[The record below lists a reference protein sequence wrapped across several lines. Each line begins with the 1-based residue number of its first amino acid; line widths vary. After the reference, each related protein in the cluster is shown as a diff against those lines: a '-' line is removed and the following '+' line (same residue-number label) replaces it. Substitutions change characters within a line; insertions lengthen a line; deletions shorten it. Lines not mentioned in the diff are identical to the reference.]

1 MFRARA
7 TSVARTAYTGYNG
20 EIHYDHKF
28 LHDIKFSAKGKY
40 SQSDLSDKAIYS
52 YTPFGQIPGGIP
64 PSGESYVN
72 AGLRQ
77 TRVDT
82 YAGELT
88 LSKEFVLLGQKHEL
102 LAGADHRD
110 MTQNFSLHYA
120 YLPVGG
126 PFVFDNVFN
135 PRNTL
140 HAPPDSVLI
149 AASPPFAT
157 NVTLKQTGAFGQ
169 LIARPFDRLTIVA
182 AGRHDSADSTHL
194 DKPTGILSEQTKSA
208 WTGRFGATFKVTP
221 WMNVYGGIQQSFQPQ
236 PFASARDRQLL
247 EPETG
252 INYEI
257 GAKWNFLDERLRVT
271 TALFRTYRRNVSTPD
286 PSDIRFAIA
295 VGEQRHQGVEF
306 DINGQPVPGLN
317 LNANVTY
324 LDAEITKDTQEGFV
338 GSYPSRVPQDY
349 FGRVFATYQL
359 QSGPLQGFGFG
370 GGVYFQGGYDLT
382 LPNRIGTDSYQR
394 VDAVVFYRGDKR
406 YDVSVNVRNLLN
418 EKYIESP
425 GNSNAFNGFGAPISA
440 FGTVRVYF

>member
-1 MFRARA
+1 MKANGLPADGLFAPDWGIVERYEVVKGPASIVGGAANPGGIINRITKTPQRSNFTTVEA
-7 TSVARTAYTGYNG
+7 NFGSYDFYRGLIDANGVLPRHESIRGRLVFAVEEGGNFIDFTPVRQYTVAPSVEIDLFKGAGKLLLVGTYQHFDGAGYPGWPLASDGKMLDVPRTRNFGGGAPNGARTAYTGYNG

-52 YTPFGQIPGGIP
+52 YTPFGQVPGGIP

-194 DKPTGILSEQTKSA
+194 DKP
-208 WTGRFGATFKVTP
+208 P
-221 WMNVYGGIQQSFQPQ
+221 
-236 PFASARDRQLL
+236 
-247 EPETG
+247 
-252 INYEI
+252 
-257 GAKWNFLDERLRVT
+257 
-271 TALFRTYRRNVSTPD
+271 VS
-286 PSDIRFAIA
+286 
-295 VGEQRHQGVEF
+295 
-306 DINGQPVPGLN
+306 
-317 LNANVTY
+317 
-324 LDAEITKDTQEGFV
+324 
-338 GSYPSRVPQDY
+338 
-349 FGRVFATYQL
+349 
-359 QSGPLQGFGFG
+359 
-370 GGVYFQGGYDLT
+370 
-382 LPNRIGTDSYQR
+382 
-394 VDAVVFYRGDKR
+394 
-406 YDVSVNVRNLLN
+406 
-418 EKYIESP
+418 
-425 GNSNAFNGFGAPISA
+425 
-440 FGTVRVYF
+440 